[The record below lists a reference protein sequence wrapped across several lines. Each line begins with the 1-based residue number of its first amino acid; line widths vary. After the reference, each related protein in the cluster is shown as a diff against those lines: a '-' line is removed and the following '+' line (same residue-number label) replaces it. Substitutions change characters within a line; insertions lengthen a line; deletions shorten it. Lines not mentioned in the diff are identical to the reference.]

1 MTKIENEA
9 NADAMALVTDIFSN
23 SEIFVRAIISGR
35 RRNMNPGSEKIEFRP
50 VQLGSDLKIQKI
62 STLGRKVTTEN
73 HIFGEVDVENIINC
87 GYANL
92 LIETTDR
99 TLTIR
104 YTKKGDLQVHEDRRQ
119 NHQTLSHDRKKIRL
133 LNPDSAFLIRL
144 GISDKNGLIKPSMN
158 SKYLQIEEF
167 LRVLTPLLEGEFN
180 AGRVARPTADSP
192 LILVDHGCG
201 NAYLTFAV
209 HLYLH
214 EQNIFNRIIGIDLRE
229 DSRRRN
235 QQVAE
240 DLEISAHIKFVAEKI
255 ADSKIVSADVAIALH
270 ACDTATDDA
279 LAWALKDRSKIVL
292 VSPCCHHDLQVQMTK
307 VVEPWSILTKHGI
320 IKQRLGDILTD
331 SLRAQIMRLRGYRTD
346 IIEFIGDEHTP
357 RNLLIRCV
365 FTDSPVDKDE
375 QLKYQEMVKL
385 WGFQPKL
392 GELLG
397 L

>member
-1 MTKIENEA
+1 MTTIESES
-9 NADAMALVTDIFSN
+9 NADAMALVVNILAN
-23 SEIFVRAIISGR
+23 PEIFVRVIISGR
-35 RRNMNPGSEKIEFRP
+35 RRNMHPEFEKIEFRP
-50 VQLGSDLKIQKI
+50 VQLGNDLKIQKI
-62 STLGRKVTTEN
+62 KTLGRKITTEN
-73 HIFGEVDVENIINC
+73 YLFGEIDIENIISC
-87 GYANL
+87 GYANVL
-92 LIETTDR
+92 VETTER

-104 YTKKGDLQVHEDRRQ
+104 YTKKGDLQVHEEVRQ
-119 NHQTLSHDRKKIRL
+119 NHQTLSHDRQKIRL
-133 LNPDSAFLIRL
+133 LNPDSELLRRL
-144 GISDKNGLIKPSMN
+144 GISDQNGQIKPSMN

-180 AGRVARPTADSP
+180 AGRIAKPTADNP
-192 LILVDHGCG
+192 LTLVDHGCG

-214 EQNIFNRIIGIDLRE
+214 EQNIFNRITGIDLRE
-229 DSRRRN
+229 DSRLRN

-240 DLEISAHIKFVAEKI
+240 DLEISAHVKFVAEKI

-292 VSPCCHHDLQVQMTK
+292 VSPCCHHDLQEQMTQ

-375 QLKYQEMVKL
+375 QVKYQEMVKI

-392 GELLG
+392 GELLE